1 MYSNVVRYVS
11 GTLERRIGRTNY
23 TYYSCTGFTGST
35 GHAMCFMTQYVF
47 MTETKHLRIS
57 QKHSMRAIF
66 MQIWQLEVILW
77 FMTEKYVHYLK
88 VMKTYFHAVVISTS
102 SDRNRPI
109 LQPAGASDERLWV
122 LVCALGS
129 TQGLQVHAEPS
140 KFRGMNYMPT
150 PVNGQLSKRS
160 RKRLNGATVI
170 WVTCNGH
177 NGRFEKRVTVITVVL
192 RDEPKKAHKVGYEY
206 NKAPE
211 PPPRRTMS

>member
-1 MYSNVVRYVS
+1 
-11 GTLERRIGRTNY
+11 
-23 TYYSCTGFTGST
+23 
-35 GHAMCFMTQYVF
+35 MTQYVF

-66 MQIWQLEVILW
+66 MQIWQLEVIFW

-109 LQPAGASDERLWV
+109 LRRAGASDERLWV

-140 KFRGMNYMPT
+140 KFRVIKHMAW
-150 PVNGQLSKRS
+150 PVAISAGFGDPEFPVEILCSLAYHRKFLRKKFQKIFPKLS
-160 RKRLNGATVI
+160 GGI
-170 WVTCNGH
+170 
-177 NGRFEKRVTVITVVL
+177 FEPFHRAL
-192 RDEPKKAHKVGYEY
+192 C
-206 NKAPE
+206 
-211 PPPRRTMS
+211 M